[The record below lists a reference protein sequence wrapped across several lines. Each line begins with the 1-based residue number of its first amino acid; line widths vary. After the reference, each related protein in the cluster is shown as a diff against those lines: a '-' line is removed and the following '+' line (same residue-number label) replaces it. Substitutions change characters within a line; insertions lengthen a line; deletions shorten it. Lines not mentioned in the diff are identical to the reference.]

1 VRALGSLRVAEPL
14 RHSASDQNHLRAIMA
29 TQSKDIVIIGGGVVG
44 SATAYWLA
52 QAPGLDG
59 RRVTVVEKDPTYA
72 VSSTP
77 RSAGGVRQQFSTPE
91 NIALSKLTLDILRD
105 LKPYFGPEA
114 SLPFREQGYLILAP
128 EEGANILASN
138 VEIQRANGGDIVL
151 LDPKELA
158 ARFSWLNTEGVAC
171 GSFGQSG
178 EGWVDPVLLHALFRN
193 AARDKGVTFLKDE
206 VTGIEVNG
214 PAVTSVSLASGTRIP
229 CGAVVNAAGFAAG
242 AVSKL
247 AGIELPVEPRKR
259 YIFVIDRRDSPEELH
274 KAPLTVDTSG
284 VFFRPEGRM
293 FITGISPE
301 EENEPPAVD
310 LDAINYEEFEEIVWP
325 NLATRVPLFETAKV
339 VNAWAGYYD
348 YNTLDQNAIIGAH
361 PQLTNF
367 YFANGFSG
375 HGLQQAAAA
384 GRAVTELIMTGRFQ
398 TIDLTRFGYERIAA
412 GQPLLETNI
421 I

>member
-1 VRALGSLRVAEPL
+1 
-14 RHSASDQNHLRAIMA
+14 
-29 TQSKDIVIIGGGVVG
+29 
-44 SATAYWLA
+44 
-52 QAPGLDG
+52 
-59 RRVTVVEKDPTYA
+59 
-72 VSSTP
+72 
-77 RSAGGVRQQFSTPE
+77 
-91 NIALSKLTLDILRD
+91 
-105 LKPYFGPEA
+105 
-114 SLPFREQGYLILAP
+114 
-128 EEGANILASN
+128 
-138 VEIQRANGGDIVL
+138 
-151 LDPKELA
+151 
-158 ARFSWLNTEGVAC
+158 LNTEGVAC

-214 PAVTSVSLASGTRIP
+214 PAVSSVSLASGTRIP

-301 EENEPPAVD
+301 EDNEPPAVD

>member
-1 VRALGSLRVAEPL
+1 
-14 RHSASDQNHLRAIMA
+14 MT
-29 TQSKDIVIIGGGVVG
+29 TQSKDIVIIGGGIVG

-52 QAPGLDG
+52 QAADLDG
-59 RRVTVVEKDPTYA
+59 RRVTVVEKDPSYA

-77 RSAGGVRQQFSTPE
+77 RSAGGIRQQFSTPE

-105 LKPYFGPEA
+105 LKSFFGPGA
-114 SLPFREQGYLILAP
+114 DLPFREQGYLILATD
-128 EEGANILASN
+128 EGAGILASN
-138 VEIQRANGGDIVL
+138 VAVQRANGGDIVL
-151 LDPKELA
+151 LNPKELA

-178 EGWVDPVLLHALFRN
+178 EGWVDPVLLHSLFRN
-193 AARDKGVTFLKDE
+193 AARDKGVTFLKDDVVGID
-206 VTGIEVNG
+206 VTG
-214 PAVTSVSLASGTRIP
+214 ASVTAVSLASGTKIP
-229 CGAVVNAAGFAAG
+229 CGAVVNAAGFNGG
-242 AVSKL
+242 AVAKL

-259 YIFVIDRRDSPEELH
+259 YIFVIDRRDAPEELH

-301 EENEPPAVD
+301 EENEPPAID

-325 NLATRVPLFETAKV
+325 QLATRVPLFENAKM
-339 VNAWAGYYD
+339 VNAWAGFYD

-361 PQLTNF
+361 PQITNF

-384 GRAVTELIMTGRFQ
+384 GRAVTELILTGHFR

-412 GQPLLETNI
+412 RQPLLETNI

>member
-1 VRALGSLRVAEPL
+1 M
-14 RHSASDQNHLRAIMA
+14 AS
-29 TQSKDIVIIGGGVVG
+29 QSKDIVIIGGGIVG
-44 SATAYWLA
+44 CAAAYWLA
-52 QAPGLDG
+52 QAPGIDG
-59 RRVTVVEKDPTYA
+59 RRVTVVEKDPTFST
-72 VSSTP
+72 SSTP

-105 LKPYFGPEA
+105 LKSFFGPEA
-114 SLPFREQGYLILAP
+114 SLPFREQGYLILASD
-128 EEGANILASN
+128 EGANILANN

-151 LDPKELA
+151 LNPKELA
-158 ARFSWLNTEGVAC
+158 ARFPWLNTEGLAC

-178 EGWVDPVLLHALFRN
+178 EGWVDPVLLHSLFRN
-193 AARDKGVTFLKDE
+193 AARDKGITFVKDE
-206 VTGIEVNG
+206 VTGIDVSG
-214 PAVTSVSLASGTRIP
+214 PAVTSVTLASGTKIP
-229 CGAVVNAAGFAAG
+229 CGAVVMAAGYASG

-259 YIFVIDRRDSPEELH
+259 YIFVVDRRDSPEELH

-310 LDAINYEEFEEIVWP
+310 LDSINYEEFEEIVWP
-325 NLATRVPLFETAKV
+325 QLASRVPLFETAKV

-348 YNTLDQNAIIGAH
+348 YNTLDQNGIIGAH
-361 PQLTNF
+361 PQIANL
-367 YFANGFSG
+367 YFATGFSG
-375 HGLQQAAAA
+375 HGLQQGAAA
-384 GRAVTELIMTGRFQ
+384 GRAISELITTGRFQ

-412 GQPLLETNI
+412 RQPLLELNVI
-421 I
+421 